1 MVSFRTYF
9 CVLALVLLALSTAAQ
24 VEVPVK
30 KDRYV
35 LSGTSVRFLPLML
48 IFKDD
53 TFLNSPKEKGEV
65 PQSLLFVQPYNV
77 HLRNGSRTKSLSLRI
92 TGQAAEGATVD
103 ETVFLTTKE
112 TDLLLLRLNDIHR
125 IIERWNRLKKSMLES
140 EKGRTVVF
148 NPHSAIQVRAEMM
161 KDGTIVWAIKIKDIV
176 SIGFVTNLSQT
187 ISQIA
192 SSAEWLKTGKL
203 PHPKK

>member
-9 CVLALVLLALSTAAQ
+9 CVLALVLLELSTAAQ

-30 KDRYV
+30 EDRYV

-65 PQSLLFVQPYNV
+65 PQSILFVQPYNV

-103 ETVFLTTKE
+103 ETVCLTTKE
-112 TDLLLLRLNDIHR
+112 IDLLLLRLNDIHR
-125 IIERWNRLKKSMLES
+125 IVERWNRLKKSMSES
-140 EKGRTVVF
+140 EKERTVVF
-148 NPHSAIQVRAEMM
+148 NPHSDIQVRAEMM

-203 PHPKK
+203 PHHKK